1 MLVHSISNLM
11 LDAKR
16 QLLNGGARHQVYGKW
31 WGWPGAAV
39 REWAEGVGGRSIR
52 VLDARALGDPGFL
65 GEAPVSLAALE
76 LPPNSP
82 PLNLWLPL
90 KARPRPRAC
99 CA

>member
-1 MLVHSISNLM
+1 M
-11 LDAKR
+11 
-16 QLLNGGARHQVYGKW
+16 NGLRGC
-31 WGWPGAAV
+31 
-39 REWAEGVGGRSIR
+39 GGRSIR

-76 LPPNSP
+76 LSPNSP

-90 KARPRPRAC
+90 KARPRPRAR

>member
-1 MLVHSISNLM
+1 M
-11 LDAKR
+11 
-16 QLLNGGARHQVYGKW
+16 
-31 WGWPGAAV
+31 
-39 REWAEGVGGRSIR
+39 
-52 VLDARALGDPGFL
+52 LDARALGDPGFL

-90 KARPRPRAC
+90 KARPRPRAR